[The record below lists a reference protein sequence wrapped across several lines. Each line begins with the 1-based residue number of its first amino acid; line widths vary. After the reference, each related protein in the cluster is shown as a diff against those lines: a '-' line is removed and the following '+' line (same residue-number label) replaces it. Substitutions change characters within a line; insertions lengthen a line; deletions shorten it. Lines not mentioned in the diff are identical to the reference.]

1 MSTSKNPALEQL
13 ASIPDPL
20 ERAAAAHAF
29 ITRGKEVLTDARK
42 IRDAGLREA
51 WSNPPPDGV
60 KYTHDSLANRIK
72 ASRWTIIEILRNRAG
87 ER

>member
-1 MSTSKNPALEQL
+1 MSTSENAALKQL
-13 ASIPDPL
+13 ASITDPL

-29 ITRGKEVLTDARK
+29 VTRGREVLTDARK
-42 IRDAGLREA
+42 IRDEALRNA
-51 WSNPPPDGV
+51 WANQPNGV

-72 ASRWTIIEILRNRAG
+72 ASRWTIIEILRDRAG